1 MRRLE
6 TFLSYGAL
14 AVFAHPDDAELAC
27 YGALARLRQAGLP
40 VHLVTASPGSRSSSE
55 SKDRVAEAR
64 TAAALIDAHLI
75 SHELTDGDVGRSPD
89 LYSKISGHLAALKP
103 RVLFTHFP
111 GASDHQDHVA
121 VGSAATTLGLHAPSV
136 EWLLQC
142 EPPVMSRQFCPT
154 TFIDVASTLDVKL
167 AAVKC
172 HTSEAWKPFMREES
186 LIQRARWWGRMAR
199 PHHDGEP
206 LAYEAFVAVKLL
218 IEHSRANLWGTDE
231 PPLA

>member
-1 MRRLE
+1 M
-6 TFLSYGAL
+6 SYGAL
-14 AVFAHPDDAELAC
+14 AIFAHPDDAELAC
-27 YGALARLRQAGLP
+27 YGALARLRRAGLP
-40 VHLVTASPGSRSSSE
+40 VHLVTVSPGSRSSSE
-55 SKDRVAEAR
+55 ATDRVAEAR

-75 SHELTDGDVGRSPD
+75 IHELTDGDVGRSPD
-89 LYSKISGHLAALKP
+89 LYSRISGHLA
-103 RVLFTHFP
+103 
-111 GASDHQDHVA
+111 
-121 VGSAATTLGLHAPSV
+121 
-136 EWLLQC
+136 

-154 TFIDVASTLDVKL
+154 TFIDVSGTLDVKL

-172 HTSEAWKPFMREES
+172 HTSETWKPFMQEES

-218 IEHSRANLWGTDE
+218 IENSRANLWGADE